1 MKVSDLVIDF
11 FEKKEIDTAFTISG
25 GGCIHLIDS
34 LRKSNMDVLCPH
46 HEQTALMASEGY
58 YRMSNKLSLN
68 VVTTGPGGTNTTTGL
83 LGLWLDSIPSIII
96 SGQVPSNQ
104 LSEGTGCRQI
114 GDQEFDIVSVVKP
127 MTKFAVRVDDKTQIL
142 DVLEKAYNI
151 AISGRPGPVWI
162 DIPLDIQGAIIEN
175 DYIESLTHLINE
187 AKKPLVIVGNGVR
200 LSDSYKSL
208 NDFLLK
214 TKSR

>member
-104 LSEGTGCRQI
+104 
-114 GDQEFDIVSVVKP
+114 
-127 MTKFAVRVDDKTQIL
+127 
-142 DVLEKAYNI
+142 
-151 AISGRPGPVWI
+151 
-162 DIPLDIQGAIIEN
+162 
-175 DYIESLTHLINE
+175 
-187 AKKPLVIVGNGVR
+187 
-200 LSDSYKSL
+200 
-208 NDFLLK
+208 
-214 TKSR
+214 

>member
-11 FEKKEIDTAFTISG
+11 FEQKEIDTAFTISG

-68 VVTTGPGGTNTTTGL
+68 IVTTGPGGTNTTTGL

-127 MTKFAVRVDDKTQIL
+127 MTKFAIRVDDKTQIL
-142 DVLEKAYNI
+142 DVL
-151 AISGRPGPVWI
+151 
-162 DIPLDIQGAIIEN
+162 
-175 DYIESLTHLINE
+175 
-187 AKKPLVIVGNGVR
+187 
-200 LSDSYKSL
+200 
-208 NDFLLK
+208 
-214 TKSR
+214 

>member
-127 MTKFAVRVDDKTQIL
+127 MTKFATRINDKTQIL
-142 DVLEKAYNI
+142 DILEKAYK
-151 AISGRPGPVWI
+151 
-162 DIPLDIQGAIIEN
+162 QGTTI
-175 DYIESLTHLINE
+175 
-187 AKKPLVIVGNGVR
+187 
-200 LSDSYKSL
+200 
-208 NDFLLK
+208 
-214 TKSR
+214 